1 MDKFIQFCITVLANL
16 VALALYGGITY
27 VIWRAIW

>member
-1 MDKFIQFCITVLANL
+1 MDKLIQFCIMVLANL
-16 VALALYGGITY
+16 VALAIYVSVTY